1 MNDLLFEEWNTSQP
15 NTATTE
21 AEDLQDPKHPLNN
34 PKLISEVHF
43 VGRKATDPCIVELS
57 NLLKNHDH
65 FGSITELWLNNNL
78 ISDDGAAAIASFLE
92 SPTCALVELWLGDNR
107 IGPTGTA
114 LIAAACNNAK
124 LKCLGMYLNPIGNG
138 GASTLAQML
147 RKNHTLSTLDIHG
160 CGSSGRGDEV
170 LEGYGCKVIKVKDGT
185 EYVATA
191 VAQRGED
198 DERLVT
204 DQRWLD
210 AIQTFVAFNRI
221 DPTRE
226 KAIRGF
232 VTRRQQNHTRVSEF
246 ISELS
251 GKPPKEKLSD
261 EEKETWKN
269 CEWERLHNDLEG
281 ARAAR
286 ALLKY
291 ELDEGESLDGTFPPE
306 DNLVRECPLL
316 FVC

>member
-1 MNDLLFEEWNTSQP
+1 
-15 NTATTE
+15 
-21 AEDLQDPKHPLNN
+21 
-34 PKLISEVHF
+34 
-43 VGRKATDPCIVELS
+43 
-57 NLLKNHDH
+57 
-65 FGSITELWLNNNL
+65 
-78 ISDDGAAAIASFLE
+78 
-92 SPTCALVELWLGDNR
+92 
-107 IGPTGTA
+107 
-114 LIAAACNNAK
+114 
-124 LKCLGMYLNPIGNG
+124 
-138 GASTLAQML
+138 ML

-306 DNLVRECPLL
+306 DNLVRECPWL